1 MCAPAALSLGAP
13 PHSSAGDWQHPRH
26 KGSAGGAEEATT
38 GTHARASRGFCWRPR
53 GERGAARG
61 EDGALHEV
69 LQHSRLRTP
78 KSRGPTNS
86 FVGADR
92 RTGRGTGRESGG
104 GIAPCS
110 GGPRPGK
117 RPAASATS
125 CGKKRAGFRA
135 RAPRTRATARS
146 RARIACACCRAPL
159 LGAGRDDAPAAG
171 PAGRCRRRA
180 CAERRAW
187 CLTLVRWA
195 GIGLASTPWRST
207 AGASSSSARGGTL
220 RCACNAK

>member
-78 KSRGPTNS
+78 KSRAPTNS

-92 RTGRGTGRESGG
+92 RTGRGTGESLAGG
-104 GIAPCS
+104 SPHARGDPDQEK
-110 GGPRPGK
+110 GP
-117 RPAASATS
+117 
-125 CGKKRAGFRA
+125 
-135 RAPRTRATARS
+135 PRQL
-146 RARIACACCRAPL
+146 P
-159 LGAGRDDAPAAG
+159 
-171 PAGRCRRRA
+171 PAGRRGQVSAHARRA
-180 CAERRAW
+180 RVPPRA
-187 CLTLVRWA
+187 
-195 GIGLASTPWRST
+195 LAPGSP
-207 AGASSSSARGGTL
+207 ALAAAPPCSARGGTMRRRQGPRAGAGGAPVL
-220 RCACNAK
+220 RGVRGA

>member
-92 RTGRGTGRESGG
+92 RTGRGTGESLAGDRPMLGGTQTRKKARRVSYLLREEEG
-104 GIAPCS
+104 
-110 GGPRPGK
+110 R
-117 RPAASATS
+117 
-125 CGKKRAGFRA
+125 F
-135 RAPRTRATARS
+135 PRTRAAHACHRALSRQDRLRLLPRPPAR
-146 RARIACACCRAPL
+146 R
-159 LGAGRDDAPAAG
+159 GAGRCAGGRARGPVPAA
-171 PAGRCRRRA
+171 RLC
-180 CAERRAW
+180 
-187 CLTLVRWA
+187 
-195 GIGLASTPWRST
+195 
-207 AGASSSSARGGTL
+207 
-220 RCACNAK
+220 